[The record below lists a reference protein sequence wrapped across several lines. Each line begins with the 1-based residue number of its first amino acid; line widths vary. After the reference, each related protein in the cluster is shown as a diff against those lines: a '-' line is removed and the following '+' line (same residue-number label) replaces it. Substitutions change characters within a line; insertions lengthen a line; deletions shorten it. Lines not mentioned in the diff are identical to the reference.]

1 MLHDIFEVLIDVGG
15 SLRYFFKRDQAHVNL
30 FSVPS
35 HTFKYAMW

>member
-30 FSVPS
+30 LSDPS